1 MIKKFLRKIFS
12 DVTRV
17 RYSAPFF
24 RNFRNTKKGN
34 YAKAGEHTQL
44 FGPLLLDPES
54 VELDDYTRLQPGIKV
69 INAGGKLVVKKYSAI
84 GAGCTIIASEHVP
97 TVGIPQYLSILH
109 INDLKQTVVVEED
122 AWVGADTLLLSHSRI
137 GRGSVV
143 AAGSV
148 VTKPVPPYAVVAGS
162 PAKVIAVRFT
172 LEQVLK
178 HEAIL
183 YPPQERMTR
192 EELENLYSTTYEGL
206 KSLGVDEISVEDR
219 KLLNDYK
226 KTIGLNDYESGR

>member
-1 MIKKFLRKIFS
+1 MFVGMNAIVTG
-12 DVTRV
+12 DVTI
-17 RYSAPFF
+17 
-24 RNFRNTKKGN
+24 GD
-34 YAKAGEHTQL
+34 H
-44 FGPLLLDPES
+44 
-54 VELDDYTRLQPGIKV
+54 V
-69 INAGGKLVVKKYSAI
+69 II
-84 GAGCTIIASEHVP
+84 G
-97 TVGIPQYLSILH
+97 
-109 INDLKQTVVVEED
+109 
-122 AWVGADTLLLSHSRI
+122 
-137 GRGSVV
+137 
-143 AAGSV
+143 AGSV

-178 HEAIL
+178 HETIL